1 MSGAELRRVMRVL
14 TLTFVAVVIAAIAS
28 RSAAAEPVVLEN
40 VVLRPMVE
48 AEVPAR
54 QTGVLSRIEVAE
66 GAVVAE
72 GDVVASLDDR
82 AARLAL
88 DKASVER
95 DQAAAKAANEL
106 RVKYADKALEVAR
119 AELKRSSESIKEFAK
134 SISQSQIDVER
145 LTVEKLELERQ
156 QAELDITLE
165 EFELRLKDNALE
177 TAMLD
182 VELHTVR
189 APFAGVVALVRGRA
203 GEWVEPGAAVLR
215 LVAIDALRAE
225 GFVAADAIEG
235 VKTGA
240 AVQFAPNA
248 SPGADAKPLAGV
260 LRFVSPEIDPVTKQ
274 VRIWA
279 EIDNRDHRV
288 RPGQQGTLRIE

>member
-1 MSGAELRRVMRVL
+1 MRVL

-28 RSAAAEPVVLEN
+28 RSAAAEPVLLEN

>member
-1 MSGAELRRVMRVL
+1 MRVL

>member
-1 MSGAELRRVMRVL
+1 
-14 TLTFVAVVIAAIAS
+14 VAVVIAAIAS

-156 QAELDITLE
+156 QAELDMTLE

-177 TAMLD
+177 TAKLD
-182 VELHTVR
+182 VELHAVR